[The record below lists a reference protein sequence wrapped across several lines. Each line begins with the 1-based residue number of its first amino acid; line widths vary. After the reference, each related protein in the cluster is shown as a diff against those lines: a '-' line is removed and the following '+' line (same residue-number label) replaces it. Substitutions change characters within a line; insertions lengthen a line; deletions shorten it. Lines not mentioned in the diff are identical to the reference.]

1 MRVQGIP
8 PILRSRQSL
17 TCFDRLPEKQK
28 RDCRR
33 GKRQN
38 DSRAQL
44 AAKLLRLLF
53 LNILHDSY
61 RRAAS
66 CHLLFS
72 GSRRTAE
79 HHGKRLRALRR
90 QTFFSRRYQCRGIR
104 FRRAAGAA
112 QPLRPFENL
121 RYRRAKRGGLFHG
134 KPAKCKKRFSL
145 TKAAAFPETDTDRRN
160 NSRRRH
166 QNHSQ

>member
-1 MRVQGIP
+1 M
-8 PILRSRQSL
+8 
-17 TCFDRLPEKQK
+17 RLPEKQE

-33 GKRQN
+33 GERQN
-38 DSRAQL
+38 NPRPQFP
-44 AAKLLRLLF
+44 AKLFRLF
-53 LNILHDSY
+53 FVDTLHDSY

-90 QTFFSRRYQCRGIR
+90 QTIFSRRYQRRGIR
-104 FRRAAGAA
+104 LRRAAGRA
-112 QPLRPFENL
+112 QLLCPPENL
-121 RYRRAKRGGLFHG
+121 RHRRAKRGGLLQG
-134 KPAKCKKRFSL
+134 KPAKRKKRFSL